1 MRVPPTGV
9 ICSQAD
15 GFTIHLTLSTMP
27 RLALSSKESS
37 VVRRT
42 DAGISFMLDTVG
54 SHLGAPSQGTLPCH
68 ATRAHS
74 TNKQINSLRR
84 TLFSLY
90 CRFDALN
97 LLKKLRGKSIMFVGD
112 SLSLNQWQSLTC
124 MLHSAL
130 PNAKFNITRVADVST
145 FEFQGYGVKV
155 MLHRS
160 LLLVDVVEEK
170 IGRVLKL
177 DSIEGGQLWKGID
190 LLIFNTWHWWN
201 RRGPTQPWDFIE
213 VRGVIKKDMDRMV
226 AFETAVRTWAAWVDA
241 NVNPSKSRVFFQGI
255 SPSHYNAS
263 SWNEP
268 KQRSCLGQTRPLL
281 GSSCPGRAPPALGV
295 LKKALSTVR
304 KGVTLLDITTLSS
317 LRKDG
322 HPSIYGTGGPSGM
335 DCSHWCLAGVPDTW
349 NEILYSLIFGVHG

>member
-1 MRVPPTGV
+1 MVLVPFCCCNQLANASSSNGCDLFTGRW
-9 ICSQAD
+9 IYDPSYPLYHASACPFIQREFSCQKNGRRDLLYARYRWQPSRCSI
-15 GFTIHLTLSTMP
+15 T
-27 RLALSSKESS
+27 
-37 VVRRT
+37 
-42 DAGISFMLDTVG
+42 
-54 SHLGAPSQGTLPCH
+54 
-68 ATRAHS
+68 
-74 TNKQINSLRR
+74 
-84 TLFSLY
+84 
-90 CRFDALN
+90 RFDALN
-97 LLKKLRGKSIMFVGD
+97 FLKKFRGKRIMFVGD

-130 PNAKFNITRVADVST
+130 PNAKFHITRFADVST

-155 MLHRS
+155 MLDRS
-160 LLLVDVVEEK
+160 LFLVDVVEEK

-213 VRGVIKKDMDRMV
+213 VRGVIKKDMDRML
-226 AFETAVRTWAAWVDA
+226 AFETALRTWAAWVDA

-268 KQRSCLGQTRPLL
+268 KERSCLGQTRPLL

-304 KGVTLLDITTLSS
+304 KGVTLLDITMLSS